1 MDGVDSNISST
12 VADKASTGD
21 DAAWLSR
28 LRGGEDSAFAELV
41 QSNTGQ
47 MLSVARRLLRNED
60 DARDAVQDAFLS
72 AFKALDGFA
81 GESRL
86 STWLHRITV
95 NAALMKLRT
104 RRRRPEERID
114 ELLPGFLED
123 GRFAKVTRSWDD
135 PADELLEKK
144 ESRVL
149 VTAAIDRLPEKYRT
163 VLILR
168 DIEGFDTEQTAEALG
183 LTVPGVKT
191 RLHRARQGLRG
202 LLDRHFSR
210 GTG

>member
-1 MDGVDSNISST
+1 MVPPGGAT
-12 VADKASTGD
+12 KESTGD
-21 DAAWLSR
+21 DAAWLAR
-28 LRGGEDSAFAELV
+28 LRGGEDEAFADLV

-47 MLSVARRLLRNED
+47 MLAVARRFLRNED
-60 DARDAVQDAFLS
+60 DARDVVQDAFLS

-81 GESRL
+81 GEARL

-114 ELLPGFLED
+114 ELLPGFLDD
-123 GRFAKVTRSWDD
+123 GEFAQSNTPWDD
-135 PADELLEKK
+135 RADALLEKK
-144 ESRVL
+144 ENRGL

-168 DIEGFDTEQTAEALG
+168 DIEDFDTEQTAEALG

-191 RLHRARQGLRG
+191 RLHRARQALRG
-202 LLDRHFSR
+202 LLDRHFAR